1 MDKPP
6 LNLRNEVESY
16 YHEALSYW
24 SDYTNVSRKKWIS
37 KMAMITAG
45 LILGWLMYAGDS
57 YSIIPRVICITIILI
72 GMYFYVL
79 CESKARL
86 SYKLYLL
93 RQAWLSNKVDL
104 LLDPSNQGLKLKGSN
119 QFFDIADDANW
130 Q

>member
-16 YHEALSYW
+16 YHEALNYW
-24 SDYTNVSRKKWIS
+24 SDYTNASRKKWIS

-45 LILGWLMYAGDS
+45 LIPGWLMYAGDS